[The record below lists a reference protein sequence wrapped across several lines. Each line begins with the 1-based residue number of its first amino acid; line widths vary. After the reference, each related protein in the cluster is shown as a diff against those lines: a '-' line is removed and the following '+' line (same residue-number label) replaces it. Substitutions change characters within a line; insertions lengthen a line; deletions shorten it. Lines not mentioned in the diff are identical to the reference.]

1 MVFKILALLIKM
13 DILGKEKLR
22 MNAIPDDWSLAAL
35 LLFGGAL
42 TALAAGAAVLIAESW
57 FQKMRRRREHFKI
70 RQDGHLKTWRDRQR
84 ESFLWLSSEPE
95 KVQSRSESRV
105 HSDRIKNQF
114 KT

>member
-1 MVFKILALLIKM
+1 MVLKIL
-13 DILGKEKLR
+13 DITYKNGYSRKRKLR

-70 RQDGHLKTWRDRQR
+70 RQDGHLKVWRDRQR

-105 HSDRIKNQF
+105 HSDRIRNQ
-114 KT
+114 

>member
-1 MVFKILALLIKM
+1 
-13 DILGKEKLR
+13 

-57 FQKMRRRREHFKI
+57 FQKMRRRREQFKI
-70 RQDGHLKTWRDRQR
+70 RQDGHLKMWRDRQR

-105 HSDRIKNQF
+105 HADRIRSQF